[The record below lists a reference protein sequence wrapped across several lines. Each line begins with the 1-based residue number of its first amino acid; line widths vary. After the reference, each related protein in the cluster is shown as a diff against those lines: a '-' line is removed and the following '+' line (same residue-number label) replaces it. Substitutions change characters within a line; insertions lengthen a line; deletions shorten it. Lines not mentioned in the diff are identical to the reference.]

1 MKKTIFILL
10 LSLLLVFSAS
20 CKKPEDTPDIP
31 EPTPLERVQ
40 EHINLE
46 EFEEAYDILTTLEG
60 EEAEK
65 LLSRFS
71 FKPDKITDTYIGGD
85 VSTQTFE
92 YDKYGNILK
101 KETAY
106 KDNIRTEKYEY
117 DEFSRRIKREYRNEN
132 LIKTIYWTWD
142 ENGNEV
148 KRRVLENGGTLL
160 VVKNEYN
167 EQGNRIYSHTK
178 TPDLWIEE
186 TLEYDE
192 NGNRTLLK
200 TVYSSG
206 DETVEIFEYD
216 DTGNILKDTL
226 TDLNYGV
233 ISTHEYE
240 YSESGKVYTYTDSG
254 KVIQKNT
261 YDSEDRLILE
271 EYPSNASGLIR
282 HEKEYT
288 DSGLE
293 KKSKMFELSR
303 TGKEIYSETV
313 WEYDEDDN
321 LIKTENSYSN
331 GDVYTEEM
339 TYHENGQIKSL
350 INYKNGEVQAQLFYN
365 EKGLIIKNISEDY
378 YNYDYSYDKYGNLL
392 KVDDTRSPMSTVYEG
407 YKLYYNPHN
416 FDNESLN

>member
-1 MKKTIFILL
+1 MKKFSVF
-10 LSLLLVFSAS
+10 LSLFLLVFFVS
-20 CKKPEDTPDIP
+20 CNKQEETPVTP
-31 EPTPLERVQ
+31 EPTPLEITQ
-40 EHINLE
+40 EHIALE
-46 EFEEAYDILTTLEG
+46 EFEEAYDILITLEG
-60 EEAEK
+60 KEAEK

-92 YDKYGNILK
+92 YDEYGNVLK

-106 KDNIRTEKYEY
+106 KDNIRTEKHEY
-117 DEFSRRIKREYRNEN
+117 DEFGRRIKREYRNEN

-142 ENGNEV
+142 EHGNEV
-148 KRRVLENGGTLL
+148 KRRVLENGQTQL
-160 VVKNEYN
+160 VVKNEYD
-167 EQGNRIYSHTK
+167 EKGNRIYSHTK
-178 TPDLWIEE
+178 TPDTWIEE

-192 NGNRTLLK
+192 FGNRTLLK

-254 KVIQKNT
+254 KVIQKST
-261 YDSEDRLILE
+261 YDSKDRLILE
-271 EYPSNASGLIR
+271 EYPSNATGLIR

-293 KKSKMFELSR
+293 KRSKMFELTR
-303 TGKEIYSETV
+303 TGKEKYSETV
-313 WEYDEDDN
+313 WEYDEFDK

-339 TYHENGQIKSL
+339 TYHENGQIKSH

-378 YNYDYSYDKYGNLL
+378 YNYDYSYDEYSNLL
-392 KVDDTRSPMSTVYEG
+392 KVDDSLSPMSTVYEG
-407 YKLYYNPHN
+407 YKLYYNPYADSEN
-416 FDNESLN
+416 